1 MANRANKIEDATGT
15 NQTLNEK
22 EINYLFEALNL
33 STAADRE
40 KFLQLQDLSKE
51 PNTGQDRIDDA
62 LRVRFRDSTV
72 RESAVK

>member
-51 PNTGQDRIDDA
+51 PNTGQDRDA